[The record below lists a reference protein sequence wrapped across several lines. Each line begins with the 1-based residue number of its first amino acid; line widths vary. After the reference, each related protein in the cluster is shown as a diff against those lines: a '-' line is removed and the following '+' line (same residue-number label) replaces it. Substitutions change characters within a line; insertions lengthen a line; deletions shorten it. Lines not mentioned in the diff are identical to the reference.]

1 LLGHFNWGLDNVS
14 GTKQRDI
21 ALYELGRGP
30 VLLLLDDLEEIN
42 LDESKEIIDI
52 LSSWNTTL
60 GGRALLIMRRQRPE
74 FDDLIQSNWISI
86 GELPEAAAM
95 EFFSARLGGVDI
107 AMARLGANFTNVFS
121 LCYCHPKLLIL
132 TAAALQL
139 GVPWDQLAT
148 QLKQLVGTPIAK
160 MEQVL
165 EITIS
170 QIQRDSPIAGQ
181 FLDCWAVF
189 AEAAIEEAWRFV
201 LSGKMLGVDDPV
213 RQWQN
218 DALETIQR
226 ATILQRF
233 SSENGVQCRIHPL
246 VSEYLH
252 SHRWSIL
259 TQEKREE
266 YQVRHLNFYRE
277 SISSRS
283 ENYPIVLEWDNILLA
298 LKNTSKTKRW
308 KEVIALCNILVG
320 NERELLFRKNLWNHA
335 KLALNYAIQAAQ
347 ELSEQQLLAV
357 FLHNL
362 GISQYRTAEYQEAE
376 KSFEQSLT
384 IAIQIGDIDL
394 VIRER
399 LEIGRVCYRLMRY
412 EQAEEYFEKVRIQA
426 QLKGDLGRYAAALHE
441 LGRLA
446 YRRKNASVAQQL
458 LGEALQIRENVSIKL
473 GVAQTL
479 HELGRV
485 QHDLALEA
493 ENAKQLE
500 DAESLYQRSLALRRE
515 VGDYVGQQATIHQ
528 LGLLSFDQGHYER
541 AQKYYSECIELSDAL
556 NDRFWIAHNQF
567 RYARLL
573 WRLHEY
579 EEAARLASQSL
590 ELCTVLGVSLKT
602 QVENWLKAPS

>member
-1 LLGHFNWGLDNVS
+1 
-14 GTKQRDI
+14 
-21 ALYELGRGP
+21 
-30 VLLLLDDLEEIN
+30 
-42 LDESKEIIDI
+42 
-52 LSSWNTTL
+52 
-60 GGRALLIMRRQRPE
+60 
-74 FDDLIQSNWISI
+74 
-86 GELPEAAAM
+86 
-95 EFFSARLGGVDI
+95 
-107 AMARLGANFTNVFS
+107 
-121 LCYCHPKLLIL
+121 
-132 TAAALQL
+132 
-139 GVPWDQLAT
+139 
-148 QLKQLVGTPIAK
+148 
-160 MEQVL
+160 
-165 EITIS
+165 
-170 QIQRDSPIAGQ
+170 
-181 FLDCWAVF
+181 
-189 AEAAIEEAWRFV
+189 
-201 LSGKMLGVDDPV
+201 
-213 RQWQN
+213 
-218 DALETIQR
+218 
-226 ATILQRF
+226 
-233 SSENGVQCRIHPL
+233 
-246 VSEYLH
+246 
-252 SHRWSIL
+252 
-259 TQEKREE
+259 
-266 YQVRHLNFYRE
+266 
-277 SISSRS
+277 
-283 ENYPIVLEWDNILLA
+283 
-298 LKNTSKTKRW
+298 
-308 KEVIALCNILVG
+308 
-320 NERELLFRKNLWNHA
+320 
-335 KLALNYAIQAAQ
+335 
-347 ELSEQQLLAV
+347 
-357 FLHNL
+357 
-362 GISQYRTAEYQEAE
+362 
-376 KSFEQSLT
+376 
-384 IAIQIGDIDL
+384 
-394 VIRER
+394 
-399 LEIGRVCYRLMRY
+399 MRY